1 MARPQVDR
9 PRALAVGTP
18 AALVPVVLAAF
29 EKAEMAVEA
38 TVDRKV
44 GGGARA
50 PVPAAHLAP
59 SAARQPKTCSHKWS
73 EAGGRPPFPDER
85 RRVSREL
92 ELLREHREA
101 QVDA

>member
-29 EKAEMAVEA
+29 EKAEVAVEA

-50 PVPAAHLAP
+50 PVPAAHRAP
-59 SAARQPKTCSHKWS
+59 SAAASRYSCSWS
-73 EAGGRPPFPDER
+73 GAGGRPPFPDER
-85 RRVSREL
+85 RRVAREL
-92 ELLREHREA
+92 ELLRQHREA
-101 QVDA
+101 EVDA